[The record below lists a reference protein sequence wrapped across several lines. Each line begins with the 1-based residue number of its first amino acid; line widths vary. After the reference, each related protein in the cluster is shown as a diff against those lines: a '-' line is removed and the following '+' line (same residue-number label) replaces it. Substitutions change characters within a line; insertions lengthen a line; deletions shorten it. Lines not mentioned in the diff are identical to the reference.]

1 VHKIAI
7 VVGTRPEVIKLA
19 PVIKAIRKEDGLEP
33 CVISTGQQVELLKKA
48 LDEFEIKPD
57 IEIDLNSG
65 KTHLPEQFGNLV
77 GQIGTCLKEID
88 SRYVLTQG
96 DTSSAFAGAVAGFLL
111 KIPVGHVE
119 AGLRSHDLSSPFPE
133 EGYRAMISRISTH
146 QFAPTTAAVNNLISE
161 GITES
166 SIHLVGNTIVDSIV
180 EYSSFRIQNTKV
192 KKKVLVTLH
201 RRENFGQPLR
211 DIAAAIKDFA
221 MEELTVQINVIVH
234 PNPNSGLVLKELLA
248 DLVNVNLLEPL
259 SYKDLL
265 HEIRTSHFVLTDS
278 GGIQEECAV
287 LGSTLLIARNE
298 TERPEVLSE
307 SRMLIGTNRDRVY
320 EALKMEVKRDIRF
333 MEYPDLNLAI
343 LGDGQSSSRI
353 CRMIQD
359 SM

>member
-1 VHKIAI
+1 MHKIAI

-33 CVISTGQQVELLKKA
+33 YVISTGQQVGLLRKA

-57 IEIDLNSG
+57 IEIDLNFG

-133 EGYRAMISRISTH
+133 EGYRTMISRISTH

-180 EYSSFRIQNTKV
+180 EYSSTSIQNPKV
-192 KKKVLVTLH
+192 KKVLVTLH

-221 MEELTVQINVIVH
+221 LGELAVQINVIVH
-234 PNPNSGLVLKELLA
+234 PNPHSGLVLKELLS
-248 DLVNVNLLEPL
+248 DLVNVHLLEPL
-259 SYKDLL
+259 TYVDLL

-320 EALKMEVKRDIRF
+320 EALKVEVKRNIRF
-333 MEYPDLNLAI
+333 NEYPDLNLSI

-353 CRMIQD
+353 CRIIQV

>member
-1 VHKIAI
+1 VDKIAI

-19 PVIKAIRKEDGLEP
+19 PVIKAIREEDRLKP
-33 CVISTGQQVELLKKA
+33 YVISTGQQVGLLRKA

-57 IEIDLNSG
+57 IEIDLNFG

-192 KKKVLVTLH
+192 KKVLVTLH

-248 DLVNVNLLEPL
+248 DLANVNLLEPL
-259 SYKDLL
+259 NYVDLL

-307 SRMLIGTNRDRVY
+307 SRMLIGTNKDRVY
-320 EALKMEVKRDIRF
+320 EAMKVEVKRDIRF
-333 MEYPDLNLAI
+333 TEYPDFNLAI

-353 CRMIQD
+353 CRIIQD

>member
-1 VHKIAI
+1 MRKIAI

-19 PVIKAIRKEDGLEP
+19 PVIKAIREEEGLEP

-57 IEIDLNSG
+57 IEIELNFG
-65 KTHLPEQFGNLV
+65 KTNLPEQFGNLV
-77 GQIGTCLKEID
+77 GKIGACLEQSNSK
-88 SRYVLTQG
+88 YVVTQG

-133 EGYRAMISRISTH
+133 EGYRTMISRITTDH
-146 QFAPTTAAVNNLISE
+146 FAPTNAAVNNLLSE
-161 GITES
+161 GIPERA
-166 SIHLVGNTIVDSIV
+166 IHLVGNTIVDSIV
-180 EYSSFRIQNTKV
+180 EYSSLSIQNPIV
-192 KKKVLVTLH
+192 KKVLVTLH

-221 MEELTVQINVIVH
+221 SEELSVQINVIVH

-287 LGSTLLIARNE
+287 FGSTLLIARNE

-307 SRMLIGTNRDRVY
+307 SRMLIGTNRGRVY

-343 LGDGQSSSRI
+343 LGDGQSSARI
-353 CRMIQD
+353 CRIIQD

>member
-1 VHKIAI
+1 MDKIAI

-19 PVIKAIRKEDGLEP
+19 PVIKAIREEDRLKP
-33 CVISTGQQVELLKKA
+33 YVISTGQQVGLLRKA

-57 IEIDLNSG
+57 IEIDLNVG

-192 KKKVLVTLH
+192 KKVLVTLH

-248 DLVNVNLLEPL
+248 DLANVNLLEPL
-259 SYKDLL
+259 NYVDLL

-307 SRMLIGTNRDRVY
+307 SRMLIGTNKDRVY
-320 EALKMEVKRDIRF
+320 EALKEEVKRDVRF
-333 MEYPDLNLAI
+333 KEYPDLNLAI

-353 CRMIQD
+353 CRIIQD

>member
-1 VHKIAI
+1 MDKIAI

-19 PVIKAIRKEDGLEP
+19 PVIKAIREEDRLKP
-33 CVISTGQQVELLKKA
+33 YVISTGQQVGLLRKA

-57 IEIDLNSG
+57 IEIDLNVG

-192 KKKVLVTLH
+192 KKVLVTLH

-221 MEELTVQINVIVH
+221 MEELAVQINVIVH

-248 DLVNVNLLEPL
+248 DLANVNLLEPL
-259 SYKDLL
+259 NYVDLL

-307 SRMLIGTNRDRVY
+307 SRMLIGTNKDRVY
-320 EALKMEVKRDIRF
+320 EALKEEVKRDVRF
-333 MEYPDLNLAI
+333 TEYPDLNLAI
-343 LGDGQSSSRI
+343 LGDGLSSSRI
-353 CRMIQD
+353 CRIIQD

>member
-77 GQIGTCLKEID
+77 GQIGTCLKEIG
-88 SRYVLTQG
+88 SSYVVIQG

-111 KIPVGHVE
+111 NIPVGHVE

-133 EGYRAMISRISTH
+133 EGYRSMISRITTH
-146 QFAPTTAAVNNLISE
+146 HFAPTTAAVDNLISE

-166 SIHLVGNTIVDSIV
+166 SIHLVGNTVVDSIV
-180 EYSSFRIQNTKV
+180 KYSSFSIQNTKV
-192 KKKVLVTLH
+192 KKVLVTLH

-221 MEELTVQINVIVH
+221 LEELAVQMNVIIH
-234 PNPNSGLVLKELLA
+234 PNPNSGLVLKELLS

-259 SYKDLL
+259 TYVDLL

-307 SRMLIGTNRDRVY
+307 SRMLIGTNRERVY
-320 EALKMEVKRDIRF
+320 EALKEEVKKDIRF
-333 MEYPDLNLAI
+333 KEYSDLNLAI

-353 CRMIQD
+353 CRIIQD

>member
-1 VHKIAI
+1 MDKIAI

-19 PVIKAIRKEDGLEP
+19 PVIKAIREEDRLKP
-33 CVISTGQQVELLKKA
+33 YVISTGQQVGLLRKA

-57 IEIDLNSG
+57 IEIDLNFG

-192 KKKVLVTLH
+192 KKVLVTLH

-248 DLVNVNLLEPL
+248 DLANVNLLEPL
-259 SYKDLL
+259 NYVDLL

-307 SRMLIGTNRDRVY
+307 SRMLIGTNKDRVY
-320 EALKMEVKRDIRF
+320 EALKEEVKRDVRF
-333 MEYPDLNLAI
+333 KEYPDLNLAI

-353 CRMIQD
+353 CRIIQD